1 MKTVR
6 LPGSYMSFIYQPRL
20 SGPGVLL
27 GHMKC
32 VFKASNQ
39 NFPVKSK
46 MSTLTKKG

>member
-27 GHMKC
+27 GHMER

-39 NFPVKSK
+39 NLCLSSQKSP
-46 MSTLTKKG
+46 L